1 MKNRA
6 RQFLKSELVKRD
18 LNYVKL
24 AKMMNEKGFKENGDT
39 LRTKIN
45 RGTFSF
51 YFFLEVCE
59 TIGLDIKLEDKS

>member
-1 MKNRA
+1 MKDQA

-18 LNYVKL
+18 LNFVKL
-24 AKMMNEKGFKENGDT
+24 AEIMNKKGYKENQHT

-51 YFFLEVCE
+51 AFLLE
-59 TIGLDIKLEDKS
+59 ILDSLNLEFEIK